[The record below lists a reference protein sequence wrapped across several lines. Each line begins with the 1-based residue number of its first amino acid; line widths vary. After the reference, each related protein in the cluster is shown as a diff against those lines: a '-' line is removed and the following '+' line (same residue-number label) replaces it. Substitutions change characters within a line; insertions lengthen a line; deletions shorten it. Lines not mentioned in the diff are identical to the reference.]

1 MTVDDDAT
9 DLFTLHFLALADGQ
23 LSDLLHLGARPTAVE
38 AYDQAGDIMDIE
50 LAFTEAI
57 TSSEFDLFQNEPNPF
72 QGQTSI
78 GYVLPGDSDIELI
91 LRDETGRV
99 LRVIK
104 EAGKAGSNQIQLDE
118 LDVPAGFIYYQLN
131 TKYGTKSKKMLR
143 IE

>member
-1 MTVDDDAT
+1 
-9 DLFTLHFLALADGQ
+9 

-38 AYDQAGDIMDIE
+38 AYNQTGRLMEIE
-50 LAFTEAI
+50 LAFT
-57 TSSEFDLFQNEPNPF
+57 TPLSSIKFDLFQNEPNPF

-78 GYVLPGDSDIELI
+78 GYTLPADSEIELI
-91 LRDETGRV
+91 LRDEAGRV

-104 EAGKAGSNQIQLDE
+104 EVGKAGRNQIQLNE
-118 LDVPAGFIYYQLN
+118 LDLPAGFIYYQLN